1 MNPTRTPADDIR
13 PTIDGLVLR
22 PYRRGD
28 GPAIADLLNA
38 DNEADGLP
46 WRLTTDE
53 IENWFAHPTAG
64 FNAERDVH
72 VLEIDGRMLGET
84 ELEWVDTTDGYREF
98 RIHGSLHPDVRR
110 RGIGR
115 WLLRLGEELAAAR
128 LAEQPTDRPSLLG
141 TWCPD
146 RRIGKVVL
154 IGQEGYQPARY
165 FFEMER
171 ASLDGIVQPP
181 MPAGIEVRP
190 VRYDQLRQL
199 WDADVEAFAD
209 HWGGFDG
216 SEARFDAWRN
226 DPKFDLDLLVVAW
239 DGDTIAGGVV
249 NSINKAENAALGRQ
263 RGWLDS
269 VFVRRQWRRRGLARA
284 LVMRSLAFL
293 RERGM
298 TCAGLGVDADNANE
312 ALRLYTECGFEVEMR
327 SAAYR
332 KPLVLDR

>member
-1 MNPTRTPADDIR
+1 MSPTRAAAGTVR

-28 GPAIADLLNA
+28 GPAIADLFNA
-38 DNEADGLP
+38 DNEADGIP
-46 WRLTTDE
+46 RRVTADE
-53 IENWFAHPTAG
+53 IENWFARPTAG
-64 FNAERDVH
+64 FDAERDVL
-72 VLEIDGRMLGET
+72 VLELGGRIVGES
-84 ELEWVDTTDGYREF
+84 ELEWVDTTDGLREF
-98 RIHGSLHPDVRR
+98 RLGCALHPDVRR

-128 LAEQPTDRPSLLG
+128 MVEQLTERPVVLG

-146 RRIGKVVL
+146 RRVGKVAL
-154 IGQEGYQPARY
+154 IEQEGYERARL
-165 FFEMER
+165 FFDMER
-171 ASLDGIVQPP
+171 PDLDGIVLPP
-181 MPAGIEVRP
+181 MPTGIEVRP
-190 VRYDQLRQL
+190 VREDQLRQL

-226 DPKFDLDLLVVAW
+226 DPKFDRDLLVVAW
-239 DGDTIAGGVV
+239 DGDEIAGGVV
-249 NSINKAENAALGRQ
+249 NSINEAENAALGRQ

-269 VFVRRQWRRRGLARA
+269 VFVGRAWRRRGLARA
-284 LVMRSLAFL
+284 LVMRSVALL

-298 TCAGLGVDADNANE
+298 ICAGLGVDADNAND
-312 ALRLYTECGFEVEMR
+312 ALHLYTECGFEVDMR